1 MNTPNNTEQLLLHAL
16 TELYNSFQHGDDAA
30 ANKAKTDILKKC
42 PDVCDALNNARLAIE
57 LATESKRLKR
67 LNVHPTKVWNF
78 LYPLYAK
85 EFLTGVN
92 SYEELA
98 NLIGADF
105 DLTDKQWEA
114 VLSEWEFK
122 EEILK

>member
-16 TELYNSFQHGDDAA
+16 TELYNSFKHGDNLE
-30 ANKAKTDILKKC
+30 ANKAKTAVIKKC
-42 PDVCDALNNARLAIE
+42 PDVQDALNNARLAIE
-57 LATESKRLKR
+57 LATESKQLKR
-67 LNVHPTKVWNF
+67 LNVHPTKVWGF

-114 VLSEWEFK
+114 VLNEWEFK
-122 EEILK
+122 DDLLS